1 MHRRLLGEKEKNR
14 ENLNQKGTSRK
25 SRRTYGNVRRCEYR
39 SRLFMKKVNLM
50 IMRKYRLM
58 DLEKQGYRWG
68 KGISKDY

>member
-1 MHRRLLGEKEKNR
+1 
-14 ENLNQKGTSRK
+14 
-25 SRRTYGNVRRCEYR
+25 
-39 SRLFMKKVNLM
+39 MKKVNLM